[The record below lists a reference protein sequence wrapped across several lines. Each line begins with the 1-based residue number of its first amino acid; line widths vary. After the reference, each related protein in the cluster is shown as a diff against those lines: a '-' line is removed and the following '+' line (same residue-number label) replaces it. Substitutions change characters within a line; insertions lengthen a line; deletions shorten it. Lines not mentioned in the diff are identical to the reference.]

1 MKPIIITDSNCD
13 LTAEYLKEN
22 NIPVIP
28 FYFNLKGQDYA
39 DDFGKSISYKEFYDE
54 LRNGEMPT
62 TAQIT
67 PFIFEEYFRKYISED
82 YSIVYIGFSSA
93 LSGSYNNS
101 VLAKSKILEE
111 EPNADI
117 TVIDTKSATIGQGL
131 LVFYACEMLKQGKS
145 KEDIVNWIEDNK
157 LKVNIYFTVDSLDH
171 LKRGGRLS
179 ATSAAFGTLLD
190 IKPILIV
197 DNEGKLVPIK
207 KVRGRKKAIREL
219 LGELENKIINPEEQT
234 IYITHGDCIED
245 AIYLRDLLMRE
256 IKVKNVVI
264 NYLGP
269 IIGTHT
275 GPGLICIAFVGKGR
289 KI

>member
-67 PFIFEEYFRKYISED
+67 PFIFEEYFRKYISEG